1 MSKNKFS
8 KIKFLYRALKYRYKD
23 DAPELRY
30 IMQSIET
37 GDFVLDI
44 GTHKGGY
51 LHWLRATVG
60 SEGWVTAFE
69 PQPSLYE
76 YVRQAI
82 EAYNYK
88 NITLYHAGVSSREST
103 LDLFIP
109 KAKGLTSPGA
119 TFESRDKTE
128 NGHFITVP
136 VLQLDKL
143 LVDREKPV
151 SFIKMDVEGHELQVF
166 KGANDILSI
175 DRPKI
180 IFECENRHLNTI
192 KVEDVFVH
200 LQSLAY
206 TGYFFL
212 NGKLTNIDQFD
223 AKKHQAIDDN
233 KEIVDKKFYAN
244 NFVFEPKK

>member
-1 MSKNKFS
+1 M
-8 KIKFLYRALKYRYKD
+8 
-23 DAPELRY
+23 
-30 IMQSIET
+30 
-37 GDFVLDI
+37 
-44 GTHKGGY
+44 
-51 LHWLRATVG
+51 
-60 SEGWVTAFE
+60 
-69 PQPSLYE
+69 
-76 YVRQAI
+76 
-82 EAYNYK
+82 
-88 NITLYHAGVSSREST
+88 
-103 LDLFIP
+103 
-109 KAKGLTSPGA
+109 
-119 TFESRDKTE
+119 
-128 NGHFITVP
+128 
-136 VLQLDKL
+136 
-143 LVDREKPV
+143 

-233 KEIVDKKFYAN
+233 KGEIVDKSSR
-244 NFVFEPKK
+244 